1 MHRILV
7 TGAAGFIASR
17 TAEKLIAGGR
27 SVVGIDNLNA
37 AYDVRLK
44 QARLE
49 ALTASERFAF
59 HPLDIENPRAVSDL
73 FEAYEFDAV
82 VHLAARAG
90 VRYSMENPHVYFATN
105 TTGTLHLLEAMRH
118 HGVKKLVLAS
128 TSSLYAGQ
136 PMPFV
141 ETLPV
146 NMPISPYAASKKAA
160 EMLAYTYHHLFDLDV
175 TVARY
180 FTVYGPA
187 GRPDMAVFRFIKWI
201 DEGRPI
207 ELYGDGRQ
215 SRDFTFVDD
224 VAEGTIAALKPV
236 GYEIVNLGGG
246 RRPWTLKE
254 MIGLLEEMLGKS
266 ARIER
271 QPAHKADM
279 TETSADIRKAA
290 SLLGWRPQVDLPEGL
305 RKTVAWYRENYEW
318 ARHIRT
324 GGQSSRP
331 ETQTDGAFGPA
342 AARGFLP
349 GLPENG
355 DGLALQPS

>member
-1 MHRILV
+1 MDRILV

-17 TAEKLIAGGR
+17 TAEKLAAGGQA
-27 SVVGIDNLNA
+27 VVGIDNLNA

-44 QARLE
+44 QARLD
-49 ALTASERFAF
+49 ALASSSERFTF

-73 FEAYEFDAV
+73 FAAYKFDAV

-90 VRYSMENPHVYFATN
+90 VRYSMENPHVYFSTN
-105 TTGTLHLLEAMRH
+105 TTGTLHVLEAMRH
-118 HGVKKLVLAS
+118 YRVKKLVLAS

-136 PMPFV
+136 PTPFA

-146 NMPISPYAASKKAA
+146 NTPISPYAASKKAA
-160 EMLAYTYHHLFDLDV
+160 EVLAYTYHHLFDLDV

-224 VAEGTIAALKPV
+224 VAEGTIAAMKPV

-246 RRPWTLKE
+246 RQPWTLNA
-254 MIGLLEEMLGKS
+254 MIGLIEDLLGKS

-271 QPAHKADM
+271 QAAHKADM
-279 TETSADIRKAA
+279 TETSADIGKAA
-290 SLLGWRPQVDLPEGL
+290 RILGWQPKVDLPEGL
-305 RKTVAWYRENYEW
+305 RRTVEWYRENHEW
-318 ARHIRT
+318 VRHIRT
-324 GGQSSRP
+324 GGLDPQP
-331 ETQTDGAFGPA
+331 DGALGLA

-349 GLPENG
+349 GLPESG
-355 DGLALQPS
+355 GGLALQPS